1 MRESAAEPHGS
12 SPSELKA
19 RITAERQGAP
29 FLVYRDG
36 EGEQLV
42 VQLDAYAPCMTVGRR
57 ADNDLAL
64 MWDPEVSRVHAQIER
79 VGGDWTLHDDG
90 LSRNGSYL
98 NGERVVGR
106 RRLRDGDRL
115 CFGETPILFRAPA
128 DAEAASTAAVAAD
141 VGEVTLTSTQR
152 RIVVALCRP
161 MKASAYAMPASNREI
176 AEEVSLSIDAVKAHL
191 RVLFERLGMQELP
204 QNRKRA
210 SLAAAALVRGLV
222 SERDF

>member
-1 MRESAAEPHGS
+1 MRDLVTEPHGS
-12 SPSELKA
+12 SPAELKE
-19 RITAERQGAP
+19 RIAAERRGAP

-36 EGEQLV
+36 EGDQRV
-42 VQLDAYAPCMTVGRR
+42 VELETYAPCMTVGRR
-57 ADNDLAL
+57 SDNDLAL
-64 MWDPEVSRVHAQIER
+64 IWDPEVSRVHAQIER

-115 CFGETPILFRAPA
+115 CFGETPIVFRAPA

-141 VGEVTLTSTQR
+141 IGDMTLTPTQR
-152 RIVVALCRP
+152 KIVVALCRP

-191 RVLFERLGMQELP
+191 RVLFTRLGMQELP

>member
-1 MRESAAEPHGS
+1 MREPVTEPHGS
-12 SPSELKA
+12 SPGELKE
-19 RITAERQGAP
+19 RIAAERRGTP

-36 EGEQLV
+36 EGDQRV
-42 VQLDAYAPCMTVGRR
+42 VQLEPYAPCVTVGRR
-57 ADNDLAL
+57 SDSDLAL
-64 MWDPEVSRVHAQIER
+64 IWDPEVSRVHAQIER
-79 VGGDWTLHDDG
+79 VGGEWILHDDG

-115 CFGETPILFRAPA
+115 CFGETPIVFRAPA

-141 VGEVTLTSTQR
+141 VSDLTLTPTQR
-152 RIVVALCRP
+152 KIVVALCRP
-161 MKASAYAMPASNREI
+161 MKASSYAMPASNREI